1 MTESLA
7 QVRVR
12 FAPSPTGHLH
22 VGGARTALFNFLF
35 ARNHNGKF
43 LLRIEDTDRERS
55 EESFVSEINQS
66 LQWLG
71 FNWDEDPIYQSKRME
86 IYLNT
91 ASELIAT
98 NNAYHCFCE
107 PAELDEKR
115 KTAQQIKK
123 QYKYDRKCRS
133 LKKAEVENR
142 LKNDDKFAIRFAVP
156 NEGET
161 VVHDLVYGVVQFNNN
176 EIDDFIIVRRDKTP
190 TYQLAVVADDKD
202 MKISHVIRGD
212 DHLSNTPKQL
222 LIFKAL
228 AVKPPLYAHL
238 PLIMGQDGKRLSK
251 RHGAVSVAEFQN
263 EGIFPEAL
271 LNHLALLG
279 WSPKDDTEFMAI
291 DELISRF
298 KINDVSKRS
307 AIFDY
312 KKLIWMNGQHLSSK
326 SAEELLPIVSADW
339 GITPDTEL
347 DDVYLKKVL
356 ELVKARAK
364 TREELINFG
373 KYFFED
379 PDSYDEKGRNKHWND
394 SSVTSNVQQLV
405 KNLEKLNS
413 FGEEKIEKVL
423 RSTAETLGIK
433 AAELIHPVRLALTG
447 FSVSPSLFEIMELL
461 GKEISVRRIK
471 SALNRL
477 PRVIPMGSR

>member
-1 MTESLA
+1 MTEILE

-22 VGGARTALFNFLF
+22 VGGARTALFNYLF
-35 ARNHNGKF
+35 AKNHDGKF

-55 EESFVSEINQS
+55 EESFVTEINQS

-71 FNWDEDPIYQSKRME
+71 LNWDEEPLRQSERME

-91 ASELIAT
+91 ATELIST

-107 PAELDEKR
+107 PDELDEKR
-115 KTAQQIKK
+115 KTAQQNKK
-123 QYKYDRKCRS
+123 QYKYDKKCRN
-133 LKKAEVENR
+133 LEKAEVEIR
-142 LKNDDKFAIRFAVP
+142 LKNGDKSAVRFAVP
-156 NEGET
+156 NVGET
-161 VVHDLVYGVVQFNNN
+161 VVHDLVYGDVQFNNN
-176 EIDDFIIVRRDKTP
+176 EIDDFIIVRRNGTP
-190 TYQLAVVADDKD
+190 TYQLAVVADDND

-251 RHGAVSVAEFQN
+251 RHGAVSVAEFQI

-291 DELISRF
+291 DELIRRF
-298 KINDVSKRS
+298 KIKDVSKRS

-312 KKLIWMNGQHLSSK
+312 KKLIWLNGQHLSSK
-326 SAEELLPIVSADW
+326 SAEELLPIVSTDW
-339 GITPDTEL
+339 GITLDTEI

-394 SSVTSNVQQLV
+394 NSVNSNVRQLV
-405 KNLEKLNS
+405 KKLEELNS
-413 FGEEKIEKVL
+413 FREEKIEEVL

-461 GKEISVRRIK
+461 GKELSVRRIK
-471 SALNRL
+471 SALNKL
-477 PRVIPMGSR
+477 P

>member
-1 MTESLA
+1 MTEILE

-22 VGGARTALFNFLF
+22 VGGARTALFNYLF
-35 ARNHNGKF
+35 AKNHDGKF

-55 EESFVSEINQS
+55 EESFVTEINQS

-71 FNWDEDPIYQSKRME
+71 LNWDEEPLRQSERME

-91 ASELIAT
+91 ATELIST

-107 PAELDEKR
+107 PDELDEKR
-115 KTAQQIKK
+115 KTAQQNKK
-123 QYKYDRKCRS
+123 QYKYDQKCRS
-133 LKKAEVENR
+133 LEKAEVENR
-142 LKNDDKFAIRFAVP
+142 LKNGDKSAVRFAVP

-161 VVHDLVYGVVQFNNN
+161 VVHDLVYGDVQFNNN
-176 EIDDFIIVRRDKTP
+176 EIDDFIIVRRNGTP

-251 RHGAVSVAEFQN
+251 RHGAVSVNEFQN

-291 DELISRF
+291 DELIRRF
-298 KINDVSKRS
+298 KIKDVSKRS

-312 KKLIWMNGQHLSSK
+312 KKLIWLNGQHLSSK
-326 SAEELLPIVSADW
+326 SVEELLPIVSTDW
-339 GITPDTEL
+339 GITPDKDI

-394 SSVTSNVQQLV
+394 NSVNSNVRQLV
-405 KNLEKLNS
+405 KKLEELNS
-413 FGEEKIEKVL
+413 FREEKIEEVL

-471 SALNRL
+471 SALNQL
-477 PRVIPMGSR
+477 P

>member
-1 MTESLA
+1 MTEILE

-22 VGGARTALFNFLF
+22 VGGARTALFNYLF
-35 ARNHNGKF
+35 AKNHDGKF

-55 EESFVSEINQS
+55 EESFVTEINQS

-71 FNWDEDPIYQSKRME
+71 LNWDEEPLRQSERME

-91 ASELIAT
+91 ATELIST

-115 KTAQQIKK
+115 KTAQQNKK
-123 QYKYDRKCRS
+123 QYKYDKKCRN
-133 LKKAEVENR
+133 LEKAEVEIR
-142 LKNDDKFAIRFAVP
+142 LKNGDKSAVRFAVP
-156 NEGET
+156 NVGET
-161 VVHDLVYGVVQFNNN
+161 VVHDLVYGDVQFNNN
-176 EIDDFIIVRRDKTP
+176 EIDDFIIVRRNGTP
-190 TYQLAVVADDKD
+190 TYQLAVVADDND

-251 RHGAVSVAEFQN
+251 RHGAVSVAEFQI

-291 DELISRF
+291 DELIRRF
-298 KINDVSKRS
+298 KIKDVSKRS

-312 KKLIWMNGQHLSSK
+312 KKLIWLNGQHLSSK
-326 SAEELLPIVSADW
+326 SAEELLPIVSTDW
-339 GITPDTEL
+339 GITLDTEI

-394 SSVTSNVQQLV
+394 NSVNSNVQQLV
-405 KNLEKLNS
+405 KNLEELNS
-413 FGEEKIEKVL
+413 FGEEKIEEVL

-447 FSVSPSLFEIMELL
+447 SSVSPSLFEIMGLL

-477 PRVIPMGSR
+477 P

>member
-1 MTESLA
+1 MTEILE

-22 VGGARTALFNFLF
+22 VGGARTALFNYLF
-35 ARNHNGKF
+35 AKNHDGKF

-55 EESFVSEINQS
+55 EESFVTEINQS

-71 FNWDEDPIYQSKRME
+71 LNWDEEPLRQSERME

-91 ASELIAT
+91 ATELIST

-107 PAELDEKR
+107 PEELDEKR
-115 KTAQQIKK
+115 KTAQQNKK
-123 QYKYDRKCRS
+123 QYKYDKKCRN
-133 LKKAEVENR
+133 LEKAEVEIR
-142 LKNDDKFAIRFAVP
+142 LKNGDKSAVRFAVP
-156 NEGET
+156 NVGET
-161 VVHDLVYGVVQFNNN
+161 VVHDLVYGDVQFNNN
-176 EIDDFIIVRRDKTP
+176 EIDDFIIVRRNGTP
-190 TYQLAVVADDKD
+190 TYQLAVVADDND

-251 RHGAVSVAEFQN
+251 RHGAVSVAEFQI

-291 DELISRF
+291 DELIRRF
-298 KINDVSKRS
+298 KIKDVSKRS

-312 KKLIWMNGQHLSSK
+312 KKLIWLNGQHLSSK
-326 SAEELLPIVSADW
+326 SAEELLPIVSTDW
-339 GITPDTEL
+339 GITLDTEI

-394 SSVTSNVQQLV
+394 NSVNSNVRQLV
-405 KNLEKLNS
+405 KKLEELNS
-413 FGEEKIEKVL
+413 FREEKIEEVL

-461 GKEISVRRIK
+461 GKELSVRRIK
-471 SALNRL
+471 SALNKL
-477 PRVIPMGSR
+477 P

>member
-1 MTESLA
+1 MTEILE

-22 VGGARTALFNFLF
+22 VGGARTALFNYLF
-35 ARNHNGKF
+35 AKNHDGKF

-55 EESFVSEINQS
+55 EESFVTEINQS

-71 FNWDEDPIYQSKRME
+71 LNWDEEPLRQSERME

-91 ASELIAT
+91 ATELIST

-115 KTAQQIKK
+115 KTAQQNKK
-123 QYKYDRKCRS
+123 QYKYDQKCRN
-133 LKKAEVENR
+133 LEKAEVENR
-142 LKNDDKFAIRFAVP
+142 LKNGDKSAVRFAVP

-161 VVHDLVYGVVQFNNN
+161 VVHDLVYGDVQFNNN
-176 EIDDFIIVRRDKTP
+176 EIDDFIIVRRNGTP

-251 RHGAVSVAEFQN
+251 RHGAVSVKEFQN

-291 DELISRF
+291 DELKRRF
-298 KINDVSKRS
+298 KIKDVSKRS

-312 KKLIWMNGQHLSSK
+312 KKLIWLNGQHLSSK
-326 SAEELLPIVSADW
+326 SVEELLPIVSTDW
-339 GITPDTEL
+339 GITPDKDI

-394 SSVTSNVQQLV
+394 NSVNSNVRQLV
-405 KNLEKLNS
+405 KKLEELNS
-413 FGEEKIEKVL
+413 FREEKIEEVL

-471 SALNRL
+471 SALNQL
-477 PRVIPMGSR
+477 P

>member
-1 MTESLA
+1 MTEILE

-22 VGGARTALFNFLF
+22 VGGARTALFNYLF
-35 ARNHNGKF
+35 AKNHDGKF

-55 EESFVSEINQS
+55 EESFVTEINQS

-71 FNWDEDPIYQSKRME
+71 LNWDEEPLRQSERME

-91 ASELIAT
+91 ATELIST

-107 PAELDEKR
+107 PDELDEKR
-115 KTAQQIKK
+115 KTAQQNKK
-123 QYKYDRKCRS
+123 QYKYDKKCRN
-133 LKKAEVENR
+133 LEKAEVEIR
-142 LKNDDKFAIRFAVP
+142 LKNGDKSAVRFAVP

-161 VVHDLVYGVVQFNNN
+161 VVHDLVYGDVQFNNN
-176 EIDDFIIVRRDKTP
+176 EIDDFIIVRRNGTP
-190 TYQLAVVADDKD
+190 TYQLAVVADDND

-251 RHGAVSVAEFQN
+251 RHGAVSVAEFQI

-291 DELISRF
+291 DELIRRF
-298 KINDVSKRS
+298 KIKDVSKRS

-312 KKLIWMNGQHLSSK
+312 KKLIWLNGQHLSSK
-326 SAEELLPIVSADW
+326 SAEELLPIVSTDW
-339 GITPDTEL
+339 GITLDTEI

-394 SSVTSNVQQLV
+394 NSVNSNVRQLV
-405 KNLEKLNS
+405 KKLEELNS
-413 FGEEKIEKVL
+413 FREEKIEEVL

-461 GKEISVRRIK
+461 GKELSVRRIK
-471 SALNRL
+471 SALNKL
-477 PRVIPMGSR
+477 P

>member
-1 MTESLA
+1 MTEILE

-22 VGGARTALFNFLF
+22 VGGARTALFNYLF
-35 ARNHNGKF
+35 AKNHDGKF

-55 EESFVSEINQS
+55 EESFVTEINQS

-71 FNWDEDPIYQSKRME
+71 LNWDEEPLRQSERME

-91 ASELIAT
+91 ATELIST

-115 KTAQQIKK
+115 KTAQQNKK
-123 QYKYDRKCRS
+123 QYKYDKKCRN
-133 LKKAEVENR
+133 LEKAEVEIR
-142 LKNDDKFAIRFAVP
+142 LKNGDKSAVRFAVP
-156 NEGET
+156 NVGET
-161 VVHDLVYGVVQFNNN
+161 VVHDLVYGDVQFNNN
-176 EIDDFIIVRRDKTP
+176 EIDDFIIVRRNGTP
-190 TYQLAVVADDKD
+190 TYQLAVVADDND

-251 RHGAVSVAEFQN
+251 RHGAVSVAEFQI

-291 DELISRF
+291 DELIRRF
-298 KINDVSKRS
+298 KIKDVSKRS

-312 KKLIWMNGQHLSSK
+312 KKLIWLNGQHLSSK
-326 SAEELLPIVSADW
+326 SAEELLPIVSTDW
-339 GITPDTEL
+339 GLTPDTEL

-394 SSVTSNVQQLV
+394 NSVNSNVRQLV
-405 KNLEKLNS
+405 KKLEELNS
-413 FGEEKIEKVL
+413 FREEKIEEVL

-461 GKEISVRRIK
+461 GKELSVRRIK
-471 SALNRL
+471 SALNKL
-477 PRVIPMGSR
+477 P

>member
-1 MTESLA
+1 MTEILE

-22 VGGARTALFNFLF
+22 VGGARTALFNYLF
-35 ARNHNGKF
+35 AKNHDGKF

-55 EESFVSEINQS
+55 EESFVTEINQS

-71 FNWDEDPIYQSKRME
+71 LNWDEEPLRQSERME

-91 ASELIAT
+91 ATELIST

-107 PAELDEKR
+107 PDELDEKR
-115 KTAQQIKK
+115 KTAQQNKK
-123 QYKYDRKCRS
+123 QYKYDKKCRN
-133 LKKAEVENR
+133 LEKAEVEIR
-142 LKNDDKFAIRFAVP
+142 LKNGDKSAVRFAVP

-161 VVHDLVYGVVQFNNN
+161 VVHDLVYGDVQFNNN
-176 EIDDFIIVRRDKTP
+176 EIDDFIIVRRNGTP
-190 TYQLAVVADDKD
+190 TYQLAVVADDND

-251 RHGAVSVAEFQN
+251 RHGAVSVAEFQI

-291 DELISRF
+291 DELIRRF
-298 KINDVSKRS
+298 KIKDVSKRS

-312 KKLIWMNGQHLSSK
+312 KKLIWLNGQHLSSK
-326 SAEELLPIVSADW
+326 SAEELLPIVSTDW
-339 GITPDTEL
+339 GITPDTEI

-394 SSVTSNVQQLV
+394 NSVNSNVRQLV
-405 KNLEKLNS
+405 KKLEELNS
-413 FGEEKIEKVL
+413 FREEKIEEVL

-461 GKEISVRRIK
+461 GKELSVRRIK
-471 SALNRL
+471 SALNKL
-477 PRVIPMGSR
+477 P

>member
-1 MTESLA
+1 MTEILE

-22 VGGARTALFNFLF
+22 VGGARTALFNYLF
-35 ARNHNGKF
+35 AKNHDGKF

-55 EESFVSEINQS
+55 EESFVTEINQS

-71 FNWDEDPIYQSKRME
+71 LNWDEDPIYQSERME

-91 ASELIAT
+91 ATELIST

-115 KTAQQIKK
+115 KTAQQNKK
-123 QYKYDRKCRS
+123 QYKYDQKCRN
-133 LKKAEVENR
+133 LEKAEVENR
-142 LKNDDKFAIRFAVP
+142 LKNGDKSAVRFAVP

-161 VVHDLVYGVVQFNNN
+161 VVHDLVYGDVQFNNN
-176 EIDDFIIVRRDKTP
+176 EIDDFIIVRRNGTP

-251 RHGAVSVAEFQN
+251 RHGAVSVKEFQN

-291 DELISRF
+291 DELIRRF
-298 KINDVSKRS
+298 KIKDVSKRS

-312 KKLIWMNGQHLSSK
+312 KKLIWLNGQHLSSK
-326 SAEELLPIVSADW
+326 SVEELLPIVSTDW

-394 SSVTSNVQQLV
+394 NSVNSNVRQLV
-405 KNLEKLNS
+405 KKLEELNS
-413 FGEEKIEKVL
+413 FREEKIEEVL

-461 GKEISVRRIK
+461 GKELSVRRIK
-471 SALNRL
+471 SALNKL
-477 PRVIPMGSR
+477 P

>member
-1 MTESLA
+1 MTEILE

-22 VGGARTALFNFLF
+22 VGGARTALFNYLF
-35 ARNHNGKF
+35 AKNHDGKF

-55 EESFVSEINQS
+55 EESFVTEINQS

-71 FNWDEDPIYQSKRME
+71 LNWDEEPLRQSERME

-91 ASELIAT
+91 ATELIST

-115 KTAQQIKK
+115 KTAQQNKK
-123 QYKYDRKCRS
+123 QYKYDKKCRS
-133 LKKAEVENR
+133 LEKADVENR
-142 LKNDDKFAIRFAVP
+142 LKNGDKSAVRFAVP

-161 VVHDLVYGVVQFNNN
+161 VVHDLVYGDVQFNNN
-176 EIDDFIIVRRDKTP
+176 EIDDFIIVRRNGTP

-222 LIFKAL
+222 LIFRAL

-291 DELISRF
+291 DELIRRF
-298 KINDVSKRS
+298 KIKDVSKRS

-312 KKLIWMNGQHLSSK
+312 KKLIWLNGQHLSSK
-326 SAEELLPIVSADW
+326 SVEELLPIVSTDW
-339 GITPDTEL
+339 GITPDKEI

-394 SSVTSNVQQLV
+394 NSVNSNVRQLV
-405 KNLEKLNS
+405 KNLEELNS
-413 FGEEKIEKVL
+413 FREEKIEEVL

-461 GKEISVRRIK
+461 GKELSVRRIK
-471 SALNRL
+471 SALNKL
-477 PRVIPMGSR
+477 P

>member
-1 MTESLA
+1 MTEILE

-22 VGGARTALFNFLF
+22 VGGARTALFNYLF
-35 ARNHNGKF
+35 AKNHDGKF

-55 EESFVSEINQS
+55 EESFVTEINQS

-71 FNWDEDPIYQSKRME
+71 LNWDEEPLRQSERME

-91 ASELIAT
+91 ATELIST

-115 KTAQQIKK
+115 KTAQQNKK
-123 QYKYDRKCRS
+123 QYKYDKKCRN
-133 LKKAEVENR
+133 LEKAEVEIR
-142 LKNDDKFAIRFAVP
+142 LKNGDKSAVRFAVP

-161 VVHDLVYGVVQFNNN
+161 VVHDLVYGDVQFNNN
-176 EIDDFIIVRRDKTP
+176 EIDDFIIVRRNGTP
-190 TYQLAVVADDKD
+190 TYQLAVVADDND

-251 RHGAVSVAEFQN
+251 RHGAVSVAEFQI

-291 DELISRF
+291 DELIRRF
-298 KINDVSKRS
+298 KIKDVSKRS

-312 KKLIWMNGQHLSSK
+312 KKLIWLNGQHLSSK
-326 SAEELLPIVSADW
+326 SAEELLPIVSTDW
-339 GITPDTEL
+339 GITPDKDI

-394 SSVTSNVQQLV
+394 NSVNSNVRQLV
-405 KNLEKLNS
+405 KKLEELNS
-413 FGEEKIEKVL
+413 FREEKIEEVL

-461 GKEISVRRIK
+461 GKELSVRRIK
-471 SALNRL
+471 SALNKL
-477 PRVIPMGSR
+477 P

>member
-1 MTESLA
+1 MTEILE

-22 VGGARTALFNFLF
+22 VGGARTALFNYLF
-35 ARNHNGKF
+35 AKNHDGKF

-55 EESFVSEINQS
+55 EESFVTEINQS

-71 FNWDEDPIYQSKRME
+71 LNWDEEPLRQSERME

-91 ASELIAT
+91 ATELIST
-98 NNAYHCFCE
+98 SNAYHCFCE
-107 PAELDEKR
+107 PDELDEKR
-115 KTAQQIKK
+115 KTAQQNKK
-123 QYKYDRKCRS
+123 QYKYDKKCRN
-133 LKKAEVENR
+133 LEKAEVEIR
-142 LKNDDKFAIRFAVP
+142 LKNGDKSAVRFAVP
-156 NEGET
+156 NVGET
-161 VVHDLVYGVVQFNNN
+161 VVHDLVYGDVQFNNN
-176 EIDDFIIVRRDKTP
+176 EIDDFIIVRRNGTP
-190 TYQLAVVADDKD
+190 TYQLAVVADDND

-251 RHGAVSVAEFQN
+251 RHGAVSVAEFQI

-291 DELISRF
+291 DELIRRF
-298 KINDVSKRS
+298 KIKDVSKRS

-312 KKLIWMNGQHLSSK
+312 KKLIWLNGQHLSSK
-326 SAEELLPIVSADW
+326 SAEELLPIVSTDW
-339 GITPDTEL
+339 GLTPDTEL

-394 SSVTSNVQQLV
+394 NSVNSNVRQLV
-405 KNLEKLNS
+405 KKLEELNS
-413 FGEEKIEKVL
+413 FREEKIEEVL

-461 GKEISVRRIK
+461 GKELSVRRIK
-471 SALNRL
+471 SALNKL
-477 PRVIPMGSR
+477 P

>member
-1 MTESLA
+1 MTEILE

-22 VGGARTALFNFLF
+22 VGGARTALFNYLF
-35 ARNHNGKF
+35 AKNHDGKF

-55 EESFVSEINQS
+55 EESFVTEINQS

-71 FNWDEDPIYQSKRME
+71 LNWDEEPLRQSERME

-91 ASELIAT
+91 ATELIST

-107 PAELDEKR
+107 PDELDEKR
-115 KTAQQIKK
+115 KTAQQNKK
-123 QYKYDRKCRS
+123 QYKYDQKCRN
-133 LKKAEVENR
+133 LEKAEVENR
-142 LKNDDKFAIRFAVP
+142 LKNGDKSAVRFAVP

-161 VVHDLVYGVVQFNNN
+161 VVHDLVHDDVQFNNN
-176 EIDDFIIVRRDKTP
+176 EIDDFIIVRRNGTP

-222 LIFKAL
+222 LIFRAL

-279 WSPKDDTEFMAI
+279 WSPKDDTEFMAS
-291 DELISRF
+291 DELIRRF
-298 KINDVSKRS
+298 KIKDVSKRS

-312 KKLIWMNGQHLSSK
+312 KKLIWLNGQHLSLK
-326 SAEELLPIVSADW
+326 SAEELLPIVSTDW
-339 GITPDTEL
+339 GLTPDTEL

-394 SSVTSNVQQLV
+394 SSVNSNIQQLV
-405 KNLEKLNS
+405 KKLEELNS
-413 FGEEKIEKVL
+413 FTEEKIEEVL

-461 GKEISVRRIK
+461 GKELSVRRIK
-471 SALNRL
+471 SALNKL
-477 PRVIPMGSR
+477 P

>member
-1 MTESLA
+1 MTEILE

-22 VGGARTALFNFLF
+22 VGGARTALFNYLF
-35 ARNHNGKF
+35 AKNHDGKF

-55 EESFVSEINQS
+55 EESFVTEINQS

-71 FNWDEDPIYQSKRME
+71 LNWDEEPLRQSERME

-91 ASELIAT
+91 ATELIST

-115 KTAQQIKK
+115 KTAQQNKK
-123 QYKYDRKCRS
+123 QYKYDKKCRN
-133 LKKAEVENR
+133 LEKAEVEIR
-142 LKNDDKFAIRFAVP
+142 LKNGDKSAVRFAVP

-161 VVHDLVYGVVQFNNN
+161 VVHDLVYGDVQFNNN
-176 EIDDFIIVRRDKTP
+176 EIDDFIIVRRNGTP
-190 TYQLAVVADDKD
+190 TYQLAVVADDND

-222 LIFKAL
+222 LIFRAL

-251 RHGAVSVAEFQN
+251 RHGAVSVAEFQI

-291 DELISRF
+291 DELIRRF
-298 KINDVSKRS
+298 KIKDVSKRS

-312 KKLIWMNGQHLSSK
+312 KKLIWLNGQHLSSK
-326 SAEELLPIVSADW
+326 SAEELLPIVSTDW

-394 SSVTSNVQQLV
+394 SSVNSNVQQLV
-405 KNLEKLNS
+405 KKLEELNS
-413 FGEEKIEKVL
+413 FREEKIEEVL

-461 GKEISVRRIK
+461 GKELSVRRIK
-471 SALNRL
+471 SALNKL
-477 PRVIPMGSR
+477 P

>member
-1 MTESLA
+1 LTEILE

-22 VGGARTALFNFLF
+22 VGGARTALFNYLF
-35 ARNHNGKF
+35 AKNHDGKF

-55 EESFVSEINQS
+55 EESFVTEINQS

-71 FNWDEDPIYQSKRME
+71 LNWDEEPLHQSERME

-91 ASELIAT
+91 AFELIAT

-115 KTAQQIKK
+115 KTAQQNKK
-123 QYKYDRKCRS
+123 QYKYDRKCRT
-133 LKKAEVENR
+133 LEKAEVENR
-142 LKNDDKFAIRFAVP
+142 LKDGEKFAIRFAVP

-161 VVHDLVYGVVQFNNN
+161 VVHDLVYGDVQFNNN
-176 EIDDFIIVRRDKTP
+176 EIDDFIIVRRNGTP

-228 AVKPPLYAHL
+228 AVNPPLYAHL

-251 RHGAVSVAEFQN
+251 RHGATSVAEFKN

-291 DELISRF
+291 DELIRHF
-298 KINDVSKRS
+298 KFKDVSKRS

-312 KKLIWMNGQHLSSK
+312 KKLIWLNGLHLSSK

-339 GITPDTEL
+339 GMTAETEL
-347 DDVYLKKVL
+347 DEVYLKKVM

-379 PDSYDEKGRNKHWND
+379 PNSYDDKGRNKHWND
-394 SSVTSNVQQLV
+394 SSVNSNVQRLV
-405 KNLEKLNS
+405 KNFEELNS
-413 FGEEKIEKVL
+413 FTEEKIEEVL

-447 FSVSPSLFEIMELL
+447 FSVSPSLFEIMILL

-471 SALNRL
+471 AALNKL
-477 PRVIPMGSR
+477 P

>member
-1 MTESLA
+1 MTEILE

-22 VGGARTALFNFLF
+22 VGGARTALFNYLF
-35 ARNHNGKF
+35 AKNHDGKF

-55 EESFVSEINQS
+55 EESFVTEINQS

-71 FNWDEDPIYQSKRME
+71 LNWDEEPLRQSERME

-91 ASELIAT
+91 ATELIST

-107 PAELDEKR
+107 PDELDEKR
-115 KTAQQIKK
+115 KTAQQNKK
-123 QYKYDRKCRS
+123 QYKYDQKCRN
-133 LKKAEVENR
+133 LEKAEVENR
-142 LKNDDKFAIRFAVP
+142 LKNGDKSAVRFAVP

-161 VVHDLVYGVVQFNNN
+161 VVHDLVYGDVQFNNN
-176 EIDDFIIVRRDKTP
+176 EIDDFIIVRRNGTP

-222 LIFKAL
+222 LIFRAL

-251 RHGAVSVAEFQN
+251 RHGAVSVAEFQI

-291 DELISRF
+291 DELIRRF
-298 KINDVSKRS
+298 KIKDVSKRS

-312 KKLIWMNGQHLSSK
+312 KKLIWLNGQHLSSK
-326 SAEELLPIVSADW
+326 SVEELLPIVSTDW

-394 SSVTSNVQQLV
+394 NSVNSNVRQLV
-405 KNLEKLNS
+405 KKLEELNS
-413 FGEEKIEKVL
+413 FREEKIEEVL

-461 GKEISVRRIK
+461 GKELSVRRIK
-471 SALNRL
+471 SALNKL
-477 PRVIPMGSR
+477 P

>member
-1 MTESLA
+1 MTEILE

-22 VGGARTALFNFLF
+22 VGGARTALFNYLF
-35 ARNHNGKF
+35 AKNHDGKF

-55 EESFVSEINQS
+55 EESFVTEINQS

-71 FNWDEDPIYQSKRME
+71 LNWDEEPVHQSERME
-86 IYLNT
+86 IYLNA

-115 KTAQQIKK
+115 KTAQQNKK
-123 QYKYDRKCRS
+123 QYKYDKKCRN
-133 LKKAEVENR
+133 LEKAEVEIR
-142 LKNDDKFAIRFAVP
+142 LKNGDKSAVRFAVP

-161 VVHDLVYGVVQFNNN
+161 VVHDLVYGDVQFNNN
-176 EIDDFIIVRRDKTP
+176 EIDDFIIVRRNGTP

-222 LIFKAL
+222 LIFRAL

-291 DELISRF
+291 DELIRRF
-298 KINDVSKRS
+298 KIKDVSKRS

-312 KKLIWMNGQHLSSK
+312 KKLIWLNGQHLSSK
-326 SAEELLPIVSADW
+326 SAEELLPIVSTDW
-339 GITPDTEL
+339 GLTPDTEL

-394 SSVTSNVQQLV
+394 NSVNSNVRQLV
-405 KNLEKLNS
+405 KKLEELNS
-413 FGEEKIEKVL
+413 FREEKIEEVL

-461 GKEISVRRIK
+461 GKELSVRRIK
-471 SALNRL
+471 SALNKL
-477 PRVIPMGSR
+477 P

>member
-1 MTESLA
+1 MTEILE

-22 VGGARTALFNFLF
+22 VGGARTALFNYLF
-35 ARNHNGKF
+35 AKNHDGKF

-55 EESFVSEINQS
+55 EESFVTEINQS

-71 FNWDEDPIYQSKRME
+71 LNWDEEPLRQSERME

-91 ASELIAT
+91 ATELIST

-107 PAELDEKR
+107 PDELDEKR
-115 KTAQQIKK
+115 KTAQQNKK
-123 QYKYDRKCRS
+123 QYKYDQKCRN
-133 LKKAEVENR
+133 LEKAEVENR
-142 LKNDDKFAIRFAVP
+142 LKNGDKSAVRFAVP

-161 VVHDLVYGVVQFNNN
+161 VVHDLVHDDVQFNNN

-222 LIFKAL
+222 LIFRAL

-279 WSPKDDTEFMAI
+279 WSPKDDTEFMAS
-291 DELISRF
+291 DELIRRF
-298 KINDVSKRS
+298 KIKDVSKRS

-312 KKLIWMNGQHLSSK
+312 KKLIWLNGQHLSLK
-326 SAEELLPIVSADW
+326 SAEELLPIVSTDW
-339 GITPDTEL
+339 GLTPDTEL

-394 SSVTSNVQQLV
+394 SSVNSNIQQLV
-405 KNLEKLNS
+405 KKLEELNS
-413 FGEEKIEKVL
+413 FTEEKIEEVL

-461 GKEISVRRIK
+461 GKELSVRRIK
-471 SALNRL
+471 SALNKL
-477 PRVIPMGSR
+477 P

>member
-1 MTESLA
+1 MTEILE

-22 VGGARTALFNFLF
+22 VGGARTALFNYLF
-35 ARNHNGKF
+35 AKNHDGKF

-55 EESFVSEINQS
+55 EESFVTEINQS

-71 FNWDEDPIYQSKRME
+71 LNWDEEPLRQSERME

-91 ASELIAT
+91 ATELIST

-107 PAELDEKR
+107 PDELDEKR
-115 KTAQQIKK
+115 KTAQQNKK
-123 QYKYDRKCRS
+123 QYKYDKKCRN
-133 LKKAEVENR
+133 LEKAEVEIR
-142 LKNDDKFAIRFAVP
+142 LKNGDKSAVRFAVP
-156 NEGET
+156 NVGET
-161 VVHDLVYGVVQFNNN
+161 VVHDLVYGDVQFNNN
-176 EIDDFIIVRRDKTP
+176 EIDDFIIVRRNGTP
-190 TYQLAVVADDKD
+190 TYQLAVVADDND

-222 LIFKAL
+222 LIFRAL

-251 RHGAVSVAEFQN
+251 RHGAVSVAEFQI

-291 DELISRF
+291 DELIRRF
-298 KINDVSKRS
+298 KIKDVSKRS

-312 KKLIWMNGQHLSSK
+312 KKLIWLNGQHLSSK
-326 SAEELLPIVSADW
+326 SAEELLPIVSTDW
-339 GITPDTEL
+339 GITLDTEI

-394 SSVTSNVQQLV
+394 NSVNSNVRQLV
-405 KNLEKLNS
+405 KKLEELNS
-413 FGEEKIEKVL
+413 FREEKIEEVL

-461 GKEISVRRIK
+461 GKELSVRRIK
-471 SALNRL
+471 SALNKL
-477 PRVIPMGSR
+477 P

>member
-1 MTESLA
+1 MTEILE

-22 VGGARTALFNFLF
+22 VGGARTALFNYLF
-35 ARNHNGKF
+35 AKNHDGKF

-55 EESFVSEINQS
+55 EESFVTEINQS

-71 FNWDEDPIYQSKRME
+71 LNWDEEPLRQSERME

-91 ASELIAT
+91 ATELIST

-107 PAELDEKR
+107 PDELDEKR
-115 KTAQQIKK
+115 KTAQQNKK
-123 QYKYDRKCRS
+123 QYKYDKKCRN
-133 LKKAEVENR
+133 LEKAEVEIR
-142 LKNDDKFAIRFAVP
+142 LKNGDKSAVRFAVP
-156 NEGET
+156 NVGET
-161 VVHDLVYGVVQFNNN
+161 VVHDLVYGDVQFNNN
-176 EIDDFIIVRRDKTP
+176 EIDDFIIVRRNGTP
-190 TYQLAVVADDKD
+190 TYQLAVVADDND

-222 LIFKAL
+222 LIFRAL

-238 PLIMGQDGKRLSK
+238 PLIMGQYGKRLSK

-291 DELISRF
+291 DELIRRC
-298 KINDVSKRS
+298 KIKDVSKRS

-312 KKLIWMNGQHLSSK
+312 KKLIWLNGQHLSSK

-339 GITPDTEL
+339 GLTPDTEL

-394 SSVTSNVQQLV
+394 NSVNSNVRQLV
-405 KNLEKLNS
+405 KKLEELNS
-413 FGEEKIEKVL
+413 FREEKIEEVL

-461 GKEISVRRIK
+461 GKELSVRRIK
-471 SALNRL
+471 SALNKL
-477 PRVIPMGSR
+477 P

>member
-1 MTESLA
+1 MTEILE

-22 VGGARTALFNFLF
+22 VGGARTALFNYLF
-35 ARNHNGKF
+35 AKNHDGKF

-55 EESFVSEINQS
+55 EESFVTEINQS

-71 FNWDEDPIYQSKRME
+71 LNWDEEPLRQSERME

-91 ASELIAT
+91 ATELIST

-115 KTAQQIKK
+115 KTAQQNKK
-123 QYKYDRKCRS
+123 QYKYDKKCRN
-133 LKKAEVENR
+133 LEKAEVEIR
-142 LKNDDKFAIRFAVP
+142 LKNGDKSAVRFAVP

-161 VVHDLVYGVVQFNNN
+161 VVHDLVYGDVQFNNN
-176 EIDDFIIVRRDKTP
+176 EIDDFIIVRRNGTP
-190 TYQLAVVADDKD
+190 TYQLAVVADDND

-222 LIFKAL
+222 LIFRAL

-251 RHGAVSVAEFQN
+251 RHGAVSVAEFQI

-291 DELISRF
+291 DELIRRF
-298 KINDVSKRS
+298 KIKDVSKRS

-312 KKLIWMNGQHLSSK
+312 KKLIWLNGQHLSSK
-326 SAEELLPIVSADW
+326 SAEELLPIVSTDW
-339 GITPDTEL
+339 GITLDTEI

-394 SSVTSNVQQLV
+394 NSVNSNVRQLV
-405 KNLEKLNS
+405 KKLEELNS
-413 FGEEKIEKVL
+413 FREEKIEEVL

-461 GKEISVRRIK
+461 GKELSVRRIK
-471 SALNRL
+471 SALNKL
-477 PRVIPMGSR
+477 P

>member
-1 MTESLA
+1 MTEILE

-22 VGGARTALFNFLF
+22 VGGARTALFNYLF
-35 ARNHNGKF
+35 AKNHDGKF

-55 EESFVSEINQS
+55 EESFVTEINQS

-71 FNWDEDPIYQSKRME
+71 LNWDEEPLRQSERME

-91 ASELIAT
+91 ATELIST

-107 PAELDEKR
+107 PDELDEKR
-115 KTAQQIKK
+115 KTAQQNKK
-123 QYKYDRKCRS
+123 QYKYDKKC
-133 LKKAEVENR
+133 LNLEKAEVEIR
-142 LKNDDKFAIRFAVP
+142 LKNGDKSAVRFAVP
-156 NEGET
+156 NVGET
-161 VVHDLVYGVVQFNNN
+161 VVHDLVYGDVQFNNN
-176 EIDDFIIVRRDKTP
+176 EIDDFIIVRRNGTP
-190 TYQLAVVADDKD
+190 TYQLAVVADDND

-222 LIFKAL
+222 LIFRAL

-251 RHGAVSVAEFQN
+251 RHGAVSVAEFQI
-263 EGIFPEAL
+263 EWIFPEAL

-291 DELISRF
+291 DELIRRF
-298 KINDVSKRS
+298 KIKDVSKRS

-312 KKLIWMNGQHLSSK
+312 KKLIWLNGQHLSSK
-326 SAEELLPIVSADW
+326 SAEELLPIVSTDW
-339 GITPDTEL
+339 GITLDTEI

-394 SSVTSNVQQLV
+394 NSVNSNVRQLV
-405 KNLEKLNS
+405 KKLEELNS
-413 FGEEKIEKVL
+413 FREEKIEEVL

-461 GKEISVRRIK
+461 GKELSVRRIK
-471 SALNRL
+471 SALNKL
-477 PRVIPMGSR
+477 P

>member
-1 MTESLA
+1 MTEILE

-22 VGGARTALFNFLF
+22 VGGARTALFNYLF
-35 ARNHNGKF
+35 AKNHDGKF

-55 EESFVSEINQS
+55 EESFVTEINQS

-71 FNWDEDPIYQSKRME
+71 LNWDEEPLRQSERME

-91 ASELIAT
+91 ATELIST

-115 KTAQQIKK
+115 KTAQQNKK
-123 QYKYDRKCRS
+123 QYKYDKKCRN
-133 LKKAEVENR
+133 LEKAEVEIR
-142 LKNDDKFAIRFAVP
+142 LKNGDKSAVRFAVP

-161 VVHDLVYGVVQFNNN
+161 VVHDLVYGDVQFNNN
-176 EIDDFIIVRRDKTP
+176 EIDDFIIVRRNGTP
-190 TYQLAVVADDKD
+190 TYQLAVVADDND

-251 RHGAVSVAEFQN
+251 RHGAVSVAEFQI

-291 DELISRF
+291 DELIRRF
-298 KINDVSKRS
+298 KIKDVSKRS

-312 KKLIWMNGQHLSSK
+312 KKLIWLNGQHLSSK
-326 SAEELLPIVSADW
+326 SAEELLPIVSTDW
-339 GITPDTEL
+339 GITLDTEI

-394 SSVTSNVQQLV
+394 NSVNSNVRQLV
-405 KNLEKLNS
+405 KKLEELNS
-413 FGEEKIEKVL
+413 FREEKIEEVL

-461 GKEISVRRIK
+461 GKELSVRRIK
-471 SALNRL
+471 SALNKL
-477 PRVIPMGSR
+477 P

>member
-1 MTESLA
+1 MTEILE

-22 VGGARTALFNFLF
+22 VGGARTALFNYLF
-35 ARNHNGKF
+35 AKNHDGKF

-55 EESFVSEINQS
+55 EESFVTEINQS

-71 FNWDEDPIYQSKRME
+71 LNWDEEPLRQSERME

-91 ASELIAT
+91 ATELIST

-115 KTAQQIKK
+115 KTAQQNKK
-123 QYKYDRKCRS
+123 QYKYDKKCRN
-133 LKKAEVENR
+133 LEKAEVEIR
-142 LKNDDKFAIRFAVP
+142 LKNGDKSAVRFAVP
-156 NEGET
+156 NVGET
-161 VVHDLVYGVVQFNNN
+161 VVHDLVYGDVQFNNN
-176 EIDDFIIVRRDKTP
+176 EIDDFIIVRRNGTP
-190 TYQLAVVADDKD
+190 TYQLAVVADDND

-251 RHGAVSVAEFQN
+251 RHGAVSVAEFQI

-291 DELISRF
+291 DELIRRF
-298 KINDVSKRS
+298 KIKDVSKRS

-312 KKLIWMNGQHLSSK
+312 KKLIWLNGQHLSSK
-326 SAEELLPIVSADW
+326 SAEELLPIVSTDW
-339 GITPDTEL
+339 GITLDTEI

-394 SSVTSNVQQLV
+394 NSVNSNVRQLV
-405 KNLEKLNS
+405 KKLEELNS
-413 FGEEKIEKVL
+413 FREEKIEEVL

-461 GKEISVRRIK
+461 GKELSVRRIK
-471 SALNRL
+471 SALNKL
-477 PRVIPMGSR
+477 P

>member
-1 MTESLA
+1 MTEILE

-22 VGGARTALFNFLF
+22 VGGARTALFNYLF
-35 ARNHNGKF
+35 AKNHDGKF

-55 EESFVSEINQS
+55 EESFVTEINQS

-71 FNWDEDPIYQSKRME
+71 LNWDEEPLRQSERME

-91 ASELIAT
+91 ATELIST

-107 PAELDEKR
+107 PDELDEKR
-115 KTAQQIKK
+115 KTAQQNKK
-123 QYKYDRKCRS
+123 QYKYDKKCRN
-133 LKKAEVENR
+133 LEKAEVEIR
-142 LKNDDKFAIRFAVP
+142 LKNGDKSAVRFAVP
-156 NEGET
+156 NVGET
-161 VVHDLVYGVVQFNNN
+161 VVHDLVYGDVQFNNN
-176 EIDDFIIVRRDKTP
+176 EIDDFIIVRRNGTP
-190 TYQLAVVADDKD
+190 TYQLAVVADDND

-251 RHGAVSVAEFQN
+251 RHGAVSVAEFQI

-291 DELISRF
+291 DELIRRF
-298 KINDVSKRS
+298 KIKDVSKRS

-312 KKLIWMNGQHLSSK
+312 KKLIWLNGQHLSSK
-326 SAEELLPIVSADW
+326 SAEELLPIVSTDW

-394 SSVTSNVQQLV
+394 NSVNSNVRQLV
-405 KNLEKLNS
+405 KKLEELNS
-413 FGEEKIEKVL
+413 FREEKIEEVL

-461 GKEISVRRIK
+461 GKELSVRRIK
-471 SALNRL
+471 SALNKL
-477 PRVIPMGSR
+477 P

>member
-1 MTESLA
+1 MTEILE

-22 VGGARTALFNFLF
+22 VGGARTALFNYLF
-35 ARNHNGKF
+35 AKNHNGKF

-55 EESFVSEINQS
+55 KESFVTEINQS

-71 FNWDEDPIYQSKRME
+71 LNWDEDPIYQTERME
-86 IYLNT
+86 IYLNAAT
-91 ASELIAT
+91 ELIST

-115 KTAQQIKK
+115 KTAQQNKK
-123 QYKYDRKCRS
+123 QYKYDRKCRN
-133 LKKAEVENR
+133 LEKAEVENR
-142 LKNDDKFAIRFAVP
+142 LKNGDKSAVRFAVP

-161 VVHDLVYGVVQFNNN
+161 VVHDLVYGDVQFKNN
-176 EIDDFIIVRRDKTP
+176 EIDDFIIVRRNGTP

-222 LIFKAL
+222 LIFRAL
-228 AVKPPLYAHL
+228 EVKPPLYVHL
-238 PLIMGQDGKRLSK
+238 PLIMGQEGKRLSK
-251 RHGAVSVAEFQN
+251 RHGAVSVNEFRN

-291 DELISRF
+291 DELIRRF
-298 KINDVSKRS
+298 KIKDVSKRS

-312 KKLIWMNGQHLSSK
+312 KKLIWLNGQHLSSK
-326 SAEELLPIVSADW
+326 STEELLPIVSTDW
-339 GITPDTEL
+339 GLTPDKDL

-394 SSVTSNVQQLV
+394 SSVNSNVRQLV
-405 KNLEKLNS
+405 KNLEEINS
-413 FGEEKIEKVL
+413 FKEEKIEEVL

-461 GKEISVRRIK
+461 GKELSVRRIK

-477 PRVIPMGSR
+477 P

>member
-1 MTESLA
+1 LTERLA

-22 VGGARTALFNFLF
+22 VGGARTALFNYLF
-35 ARNHNGKF
+35 AKNHNGKF
-43 LLRIEDTDRERS
+43 LLRIEDTDRRRS
-55 EESFVSEINQS
+55 KESFVSEINQS

-71 FNWDEDPIYQSKRME
+71 FNWDEEPLYQSERME
-86 IYLNT
+86 VYLNT
-91 ASELIAT
+91 ANQLIST
-98 NNAYHCFCE
+98 NNSYHCFCE

-115 KTAQQIKK
+115 KAAQQNKK
-123 QYKYDRKCRS
+123 QYKYDQKCRV
-133 LKKAEVENR
+133 LENAEVKNR
-142 LKNDDKFAIRFAVP
+142 LKNDDKFAVRFAVP

-161 VVHDLVYGVVQFNNN
+161 VVHDLVYGDVQFQNN
-176 EIDDFIIVRRDKTP
+176 EIDDFIIVRRNGTP

-222 LIFKAL
+222 LISRAL

-251 RHGAVSVAEFQN
+251 RHGATSVAEFKN
-263 EGIFPEAL
+263 EGILPEAL

-291 DELISRF
+291 DELIRRF
-298 KINDVSKRS
+298 KIEDVSKRS

-312 KKLIWMNGQHLSSK
+312 KKLRWLNGQHLSSK
-326 SAEELLPIVSADW
+326 SAEDLLPIVSTDW
-339 GITPDTEL
+339 GITAETQF
-347 DDVYLKKVL
+347 DDVYLKKVMN
-356 ELVKARAK
+356 LVKARAK
-364 TREELINFG
+364 TSEELISFG

-394 SSVTSNVQQLV
+394 SSVNSNVRRLV
-405 KNLEKLNS
+405 INFEELSS
-413 FGEEKIEKVL
+413 FTEEKIERVL

-471 SALNRL
+471 SALNQL
-477 PRVIPMGSR
+477 P